1 VFQRPVSLE
10 ETGLKECA
18 FKNLWNWKVKYLIP
32 PPTLCPD
39 CRQQR
44 RLSFRNEKTIVFRTC
59 DLTWKKIFSMYSPD
73 KKYKVY
79 HYEDWFTDKWDA
91 KSYWK
96 DFDFSK
102 SFFEQFHELDLVVPK
117 MSLSNLNMENSD
129 FVSQAWHCKNCYLI
143 FNADMDENCYYWQNI
158 FFSKYCIDSFWV
170 WESEQCYNCI
180 RCIQCYDVKNWMY
193 SYNCRECN
201 YVFSCIWCNNCSWCV
216 SLNNSEFCIFNIKYS
231 KEEYFKKLEELTK
244 EDIENWYQN
253 LLWKSPRN
261 ALIDVKNSEN
271 ILWDLISWSK
281 DIYNSFEVA
290 NSRDVRYSTNIV
302 NSEDIFDVNYFW
314 VWLSKAYEWS
324 VVWYWSNLYFCFDC
338 WNNVDNLTYCFFCV
352 NWVKNCFWC
361 VWLHSNE
368 QYCILNKQ
376 YAKEEYEKLV
386 PKIINH
392 MKKTWEWWEFFP
404 SSISPFWYNETV
416 ANEYFP
422 MSRDFVIASNNE
434 AIQKTWLSE
443 KTRLL
448 HISQWQHSETF
459 IHWPIF
465 NRSDYEAPFPKVDKI
480 IPASKLP
487 DNIKD
492 IPDDILNRAI
502 ECEVTKKP
510 FKIIAQELEFYR
522 KHNLPIPRRH
532 PDQRHLDRMALRNP
546 RKLFDRK
553 CDKCWVLIKTTY
565 NPDRKEIVY
574 CEEC

>member
-1 VFQRPVSLE
+1 MNKEKVPVLRSLDEEVVETKVCKHCWVSFEITDKDLEFLNKLSPKFNGESFQ
-10 ETGLKECA
+10 
-18 FKNLWNWKVKYLIP
+18 IP

-143 FNADMDENCYYWQNI
+143 FNADMDENCYYWKNI
-158 FFSKYCIDSFWV
+158 FLSKYCVDSFWV

-180 RCIQCYDVKNWMY
+180 RCIQCFDVKNWMY

-201 YVFSCIWCNNCSWCV
+201 YVFSCIWCNNCTWCV
-216 SLNNSEFCIFNIKYS
+216 SLNNSEFSIFNIKYS
-231 KEEYFKKLEELTK
+231 KEEYFKKLEKLTK

-253 LLWKSPRN
+253 LFRNFPKN
-261 ALIDVKNSEN
+261 ALVDVKNSED

-281 DIYNSFEVA
+281 NIYKSFEIA

-338 WNNVDNLTYCFFCV
+338 WNNVDNLIYCFFCV

-361 VWLHSNE
+361 FWLHSNE

-376 YAKEEYEKLV
+376 YTKEEYEELV
-386 PKIINH
+386 PKIIEYT
-392 MKKTWEWWEFFP
+392 KKTWEWWEFFP
-404 SSISPFWYNETV
+404 SSISPFGYNETV
-416 ANEYFP
+416 AMEYFP
-422 MSRDFVIASNNE
+422 IS
-434 AIQKTWLSE
+434 KE
-443 KTRLL
+443 KALK
-448 HISQWQHSETF
+448 EK
-459 IHWPIF
+459 F
-465 NRSDYEAPFPKVDKI
+465 NWYDYEAPFPKVDKI

-487 DNIKD
+487 LDIKS
-492 IPDDILNRAI
+492 IPDDILNWAI
-502 ECEVTKKP
+502 ECEITKKP
-510 FKIIAQELEFYR
+510 FKIIAQELDFYR

-532 PDQRHLDRMALRNP
+532 PDQRHLDKMALRNP

-565 NPDRKEIVY
+565 NPDKKEIVY
-574 CEEC
+574 CEKCYNKEIY